1 MMKLPGLRR
10 AEPAVEV
17 NDGDLVQWRL
27 DIAQPLPRITRE
39 ELLSRLW
46 IDQDT
51 LRGRSAISMGLEAE
65 AMATA

>member
-10 AEPAVEV
+10 AEPTVEV
-17 NDGDLVQWRL
+17 NDRDLVQWRL

-46 IDQDT
+46 IDKDT
-51 LRGRSAISMGLEAE
+51 LRGRSSISVGLEAE